1 MLELFIAVVLLPIGL
16 VTSYVALA
24 VILGSGRMD

>member
-16 VTSYVALA
+16 IVSYVTLALI
-24 VILGSGRMD
+24 VGSKTD